1 LPKLKAFGGDSCHE
15 VIKRFP
21 RKRTIQGF
29 GILFLNVAANSK
41 YSYKREICNN
51 GGVNTLSSAIRNFM
65 DVETFVEQSLHE
77 LSSLSMFA
85 PSTIAKEVSI
95 VRKAAERYLQRAEIQ
110 LAACSIFALLT
121 TRMGIAD

>member
-1 LPKLKAFGGDSCHE
+1 
-15 VIKRFP
+15 
-21 RKRTIQGF
+21 
-29 GILFLNVAANSK
+29 
-41 YSYKREICNN
+41 
-51 GGVNTLSSAIRNFM
+51 M

-121 TRMGIAD
+121 TRMGIADQPNANYCTMLCDSGCIPLPVASLKHSVRATDDELAITSK